1 MVHPVNNKIK
11 VDYYSKLNILDLIT
25 EGRYFVSP
33 SQSFKQM
40 HRDFPGGPVVKNLP
54 ANAGDIGS
62 ILDVG
67 IKIPLGV
74 EQLSPRAG
82 TTEPSG
88 HAREPTHPKE
98 RSRMRQQRPIAAK

>member
-1 MVHPVNNKIK
+1 MVHSVSNKIK
-11 VDYYSKLNILDLIT
+11 LDYYSKFNILDLIT

-62 ILDVG
+62 TLDVG
-67 IKIPLGV
+67 IKIPLEV
-74 EQLSPRAG
+74 EQLSPCAV
-82 TTEPSG
+82 TTKPPG
-88 HAREPTHPKE
+88 HD
-98 RSRMRQQRPIAAK
+98 